1 MPTCPLCGAE
11 IGEGEGF
18 CPKCLR
24 RLMAGKAPES
34 PKRKNRK
41 KLAGIIIACVVA
53 IAVVTI
59 VITHLPRVPS
69 GSVAELESVALSA
82 HDFAEMLFARN
93 LTDLQRGDLWQD
105 YQGKQVQWTN
115 QLRHLSPEGE
125 GFIAYFL
132 NPLDWARTEVQA
144 VFDESQ
150 TLSLEELEEGD
161 MVTYSGVLDSFTTD
175 EIRLAGCTVVSLPV
189 VPLWWSDDIDTHGK
203 RILLGDGVLYLAPG
217 TYDDATEYL
226 PRPAPKI
233 TAINATTG
241 ELLWEAE
248 ETEAVLVGIDSHY
261 TYAWHSVRV
270 VAMSEPDEPWYWYA
284 SDITALDRVS
294 GQIGWSSHLSEGVRC
309 LQSDDCLPDEWS
321 ESDFVNCC
329 ILGRSVKEEIA
340 NKAAP
345 GLIFLMDKLP
355 LSELTYEYEGVIYQS
370 ACAVYGGMGPE
381 CDALQAVDRQT
392 GGVLW
397 MMTFQGKGMND
408 FSIANGI
415 LYVFTDEGVGAFEL

>member
-1 MPTCPLCGAE
+1 MLLN
-11 IGEGEGF
+11 IF
-18 CPKCLR
+18 L
-24 RLMAGKAPES
+24 AP
-34 PKRKNRK
+34 
-41 KLAGIIIACVVA
+41 
-53 IAVVTI
+53 
-59 VITHLPRVPS
+59 LPRS
-69 GSVAELESVALSA
+69 QLSTQRRGSCCGKLKKQKLYWWELT
-82 HDFAEMLFARN
+82 
-93 LTDLQRGDLWQD
+93 LTIHTPGIR
-105 YQGKQVQWTN
+105 Y
-115 QLRHLSPEGE
+115 
-125 GFIAYFL
+125 
-132 NPLDWARTEVQA
+132 
-144 VFDESQ
+144 
-150 TLSLEELEEGD
+150 
-161 MVTYSGVLDSFTTD
+161 VL
-175 EIRLAGCTVVSLPV
+175 LPC
-189 VPLWWSDDIDTHGK
+189 H
-203 RILLGDGVLYLAPG
+203 
-217 TYDDATEYL
+217 
-226 PRPAPKI
+226 
-233 TAINATTG
+233 
-241 ELLWEAE
+241 
-248 ETEAVLVGIDSHY
+248 
-261 TYAWHSVRV
+261 
-270 VAMSEPDEPWYWYA
+270 
-284 SDITALDRVS
+284 ITALDRVS

>member
-203 RILLGDGVLYLAPG
+203 RICY
-217 TYDDATEYL
+217 
-226 PRPAPKI
+226 
-233 TAINATTG
+233 
-241 ELLWEAE
+241 
-248 ETEAVLVGIDSHY
+248 
-261 TYAWHSVRV
+261 
-270 VAMSEPDEPWYWYA
+270 
-284 SDITALDRVS
+284 
-294 GQIGWSSHLSEGVRC
+294 
-309 LQSDDCLPDEWS
+309 
-321 ESDFVNCC
+321 
-329 ILGRSVKEEIA
+329 
-340 NKAAP
+340 
-345 GLIFLMDKLP
+345 
-355 LSELTYEYEGVIYQS
+355 
-370 ACAVYGGMGPE
+370 
-381 CDALQAVDRQT
+381 
-392 GGVLW
+392 
-397 MMTFQGKGMND
+397 
-408 FSIANGI
+408 
-415 LYVFTDEGVGAFEL
+415 